1 MNKQIESGF
10 TLVELMIVVT
20 IIGVIAALAAP
31 SYQRT
36 IEKNQLKQAV
46 ESLKADM
53 QFARTEA
60 IKRSAD
66 VYVSRE
72 NGNSG
77 SWCYGL
83 SLDDCDCEETNTSES
98 DYCSIKIVSGSEF
111 SATNLNSS
119 DADSKF
125 SFRRGTIGANGVT
138 FSTDHYV
145 ARVVFSS
152 VGRVK
157 LCTPASGTL
166 DRPAG
171 TTGLDGIPN
180 C

>member
-1 MNKQIESGF
+1 MKKQIESGF

-20 IIGVIAALAAP
+20 IIGVVAALAAP

-66 VYVSRE
+66 VYVSRKQ
-72 NGNSG
+72 GNDG
-77 SWCYGL
+77 AWCYGL
-83 SLDDCDCEETNTSES
+83 SLSNCDCTETVTTES
-98 DYCSIKIVSGSEF
+98 DYCSIKRVLGSEF

-119 DADSKF
+119 DGNSHF
-125 SFRRGTIGANGVT
+125 SFRRGTIGNNGVT

-145 ARVVFSS
+145 TRVVFSS

-157 LCTPASGTL
+157 LCTPAEGED
-166 DRPAG
+166 DRPSN
-171 TTGLDGIPN
+171 TTGLDDFPD